1 MNFALFSREVR
12 TSFPLLLVFAVL
24 TGGASYA
31 ILANQL
37 YDSPLLASLAENGG
51 IPSGSLSFY
60 TAVLI
65 GMLLLFALILSN
77 RLVSHQV
84 SNRRMGYLLA
94 SPNSRRSIAAT
105 KRFVIVFQ
113 MMILTLICSA
123 VFGWLTMTFAPET
136 FDGRALTLA
145 SLGAFFLVYALSGLM
160 FLFTCCFRRSLP
172 SVVLSV
178 LLCAVFGVLRLI
190 AAQGGTLAYCRF
202 ASPFTLL
209 DLSGILAGDMIALLK
224 LLALFIIGLV
234 LQFIAFAVFQRK
246 NFDYL

>member
-1 MNFALFSREVR
+1 MNLALFGREVR

-24 TGGASYA
+24 IGGASYA
-31 ILANQL
+31 ILAKQL
-37 YDSPLLASLAENGG
+37 PDSPPLMNLAANIGVTFGSLA
-51 IPSGSLSFY
+51 FY
-60 TAVLI
+60 TVVLI

-84 SNRRMGYLLA
+84 ANRRMGYLLA

-105 KRFVIVFQ
+105 KRFVVAFQ
-113 MMILTLICSA
+113 MLILTAVCSA
-123 VFGWLTMTFAPET
+123 VFGWLTMTFTPEAL
-136 FDGRALTLA
+136 DIRALTLA
-145 SLGAFFLVYALSGLM
+145 SLGAFFLAYALSGLM

-178 LLCAVFGVLRLI
+178 LLCTVFGVLRLI
-190 AAQGGTLAYCRF
+190 SAQGGSLAYCRF

-209 DLSGILAGDMIALLK
+209 DFSGILAGDMIALLK
-224 LLALFIIGLV
+224 LLALFAIGLV
-234 LQFIAFAVFQRK
+234 LQSIAFAVFKRR